1 MTGWAG
7 VGPVAPRPLDDLAP
21 LLDWLRTGRQVAG
34 RTDFPAGTAM
44 PDGRL
49 DLCKQAL
56 GPDGVRAIVSALPPR
71 GPVRHLLLGTD
82 GLGDAGA
89 ADATRG
95 AIGAGVETVYLGC
108 NGIGAAGVRDLA
120 DRLIASPGV
129 VRGLWLKRNPLGGD
143 GGRAAGRLLAR
154 GSGLATLDLVQ
165 TGLDAAASAALAEG
179 VEAVAARG
187 DRVGRLYLGGNVLDA
202 AQVARV
208 VRTGAVDELYVSAA
222 GLGDAGARVLAR
234 ALRAAPPG
242 LTHLSVAS
250 NGIGPEP
257 LMELVAAAAAA
268 GVTLLDL
275 SRVRAAGAL
284 GAPDNRLDE
293 PATAAIAAVLSGTRH
308 RLAHL
313 ILRDTGITGRGA
325 LALVAGARRA
335 ISPTR
340 YALGPGVASR
350 AKRELAE
357 LSESVPPLSPHP
369 DVAAIASVHRT
380 RKPA

>member
-1 MTGWAG
+1 MTEWAG
-7 VGPVAPRPLDDLAP
+7 IGPVVPRPVDELAP
-21 LLDWLRTGRQVAG
+21 LLAWLRTGRQVG
-34 RTDFPAGTAM
+34 ERTDFPSGTAM

-56 GPDGVRAIVSALPPR
+56 GPDGARAVVSALRPH

-89 ADATRG
+89 ADATEG

-108 NGIGAAGVRDLA
+108 NGIGAAGACRIA
-120 DRLIASPGV
+120 DQLIASPGV
-129 VRGLWLKRNPLGGD
+129 VRGLWLKRNPLGGE
-143 GGRAAGRLLAR
+143 GGRVAGRLMSQ
-154 GSGLATLDLVQ
+154 GTGLATLDLVQ
-165 TGLDAAASAALAEG
+165 TGLDAAAALADG
-179 VEAVAARG
+179 VESAAARG
-187 DRVGRLYLGGNVLDA
+187 DRIGRLYLGGNPLGAEQA
-202 AQVARV
+202 ARI

-222 GLGDAGARVLAR
+222 GLGDAGARLLAR

-242 LTHLSVAS
+242 LTHLSLAG
-250 NGIGPEP
+250 NGIGPQP
-257 LMELVAAAAAA
+257 LVELVAAAVAA

-275 SRVRAAGAL
+275 GRVRAAGAL
-284 GAPDNRLDE
+284 GAPGNRLDE
-293 PATAAIAAVLSGTRH
+293 PATSAIANLLSSTPH

-313 ILRDTGITGRGA
+313 ILRDTGVTSRGA

-335 ISPTR
+335 VSPTR
-340 YALGPGVASR
+340 YALGPGIASR

-357 LSESVPPLSPHP
+357 LAKAVPPLSSHP

-380 RKPA
+380 RRPR